1 MAKRGGLGTN
11 LDALIPTSLTVAGKE
26 VGQQNEIDINLI
38 SPNPKQPRT
47 VFDEAALKE
56 LMVSI
61 KEIGILQP
69 PVVREVSGGR
79 YELIMGERRYRAAK
93 AVGLKTIPVIIRQT
107 PDNELLREALIENI
121 HRSQLNPLEEGA
133 AYAQLL
139 SDFNCTH
146 EELATKLGRSRPH
159 LSNTMRLLTLPQ
171 AVQKRVALGI
181 ISAGHARALLGLTD
195 AAEIEKL
202 ANRIVAENLSVRS
215 VEEIIATGGSG
226 KKSTKRKPRSGNP
239 ELNEI
244 AEELGDYL
252 DTRVKIEGSAGKGK
266 IVIEYSGGQDLQR
279 IIKEIKSQLLLNYIF
294 KVNDKFRIFSVKVL
308 R

>member
-11 LDALIPTSLTVAGKE
+11 LDALIPTSLTVGGKE

-181 ISAGHARALLGLTD
+181 ISAGHARALLGLTN

-226 KKSTKRKPRSGNP
+226 KKSSKRKTRKGNP

-252 DTRVKIEGSAGKGK
+252 DTRVKIEGSANKGK
-266 IVIEYSGGQDLQR
+266 IVIEYSGGEDLQR
-279 IIKEIKSQLLLNYIF
+279 IIKEIKS
-294 KVNDKFRIFSVKVL
+294 
-308 R
+308 

>member
-146 EELATKLGRSRPH
+146 EELAAKLGRSRPH

-215 VEEIIATGGSG
+215 VEEIIATGGNG
-226 KKSTKRKPRSGNP
+226 KKSTKRKSRSGNP

-279 IIKEIKSQLLLNYIF
+279 IIKEIKS
-294 KVNDKFRIFSVKVL
+294 
-308 R
+308 

>member
-11 LDALIPTSLTVAGKE
+11 LDALIPTSLTVGGKE
-26 VGQQNEIDINLI
+26 VAQQNEIDINLI

-69 PVVREVSGGR
+69 PVVREVRGGR

-93 AVGLKTIPVIIRQT
+93 AVGLKAIPVIIRQT

-181 ISAGHARALLGLTD
+181 ISAGHARALLGLSD

-226 KKSTKRKPRSGNP
+226 KKSTKRKTRKGNP

-244 AEELGDYL
+244 AEELGDHL

-266 IVIEYSGGQDLQR
+266 IVIEYSGGEDLQR
-279 IIKEIKSQLLLNYIF
+279 IIKEIK
-294 KVNDKFRIFSVKVL
+294 R
-308 R
+308 

>member
-11 LDALIPTSLTVAGKE
+11 LDALIPTSLTVGGKE

-47 VFDEAALKE
+47 VFDETALKE
-56 LMVSI
+56 LIVSI

-195 AAEIEKL
+195 ATEIEKL

-226 KKSTKRKPRSGNP
+226 KKSTKRKTRKGNP

-252 DTRVKIEGSAGKGK
+252 DTRVKIEGSANKGK

-279 IIKEIKSQLLLNYIF
+279 IIKEIKS
-294 KVNDKFRIFSVKVL
+294 
-308 R
+308 